1 MTKFYRNLNLGAKII
16 KKAERNQQYVSFLII
31 IDAKSQI
38 LRIFGCSN
46 PDFSHK
52 AASFFTP
59 IRLSLFSILIILYC
73 HYSASSYTMSGL
85 WSGFTVVMVM
95 SLIATFRVCLT
106 KKPFAGRMPSIVAS
120 GYSFSLSSGGVMV
133 FSTPPS

>member
-16 KKAERNQQYVSFLII
+16 KKAERNQQYVSFLIN

-38 LRIFGCSN
+38 LCIFGCSH
-46 PDFSHK
+46 PYFSHE

-59 IRLSLFSILIILYC
+59 ICFSLFSILIILYY

-85 WSGFTVVMVM
+85 WSGFTVVTVM
-95 SLIATFRVCLT
+95 SLIVTFRVCLT
-106 KKPFAGRMPSIVAS
+106 KNPFAGRTPSIVAS
-120 GYSFSLSSGGVMV
+120 GYSFSLSSGGVMA